1 MTSFALC
8 ATGPSI
14 NEEWRIAVQ
23 TGGKAP
29 QTPRIF
35 SPRRSE
41 TLALGQVARLLDCF
55 IAAVFPFTA
64 GNDLQNAIR

>member
-1 MTSFALC
+1 MRS
-8 ATGPSI
+8 
-14 NEEWRIAVQ
+14 
-23 TGGKAP
+23 GGLPFKRAARLP
-29 QTPRIF
+29 KDLEIF